1 MPNKQAF
8 REIITQHSLYR
19 DIIYILFLNLI
30 TFLLL
35 KARHH
40 LAFFMIVIG
49 CASLLFFS
57 SELLLPE
64 AIKKLVF
71 RSPQIDTIGHF
82 ICFFILSWVVC
93 SILKLSLL
101 RTFITLTFY
110 AALSELG
117 QYYLGFRR
125 AEFSDF
131 FADVAG
137 ISLYIFLKYSHL
149 RYKLFTLKRI
159 IKAKESASVKV
170 NQ

>member
-1 MPNKQAF
+1 M
-8 REIITQHSLYR
+8 
-19 DIIYILFLNLI
+19 
-30 TFLLL
+30 

-40 LAFFMIVIG
+40 LAFFILIIC

-57 SELLLPE
+57 SELLLPD

-82 ICFFILSWVVC
+82 ICFFILTWVVC
-93 SILKLSLL
+93 SILKLTLL

-137 ISLYIFLKYSHL
+137 VSLYIILKYTYL

-159 IKAKESASVKV
+159 IKSKESASVKV
-170 NQ
+170 N